1 MRSSDEE
8 YYDTEEFREVLED
21 YENMVASGSTR
32 YMDPDE
38 LADIAD
44 YYHMNG
50 RYDEADA
57 AIVRALEI
65 SPGAIAPLT
74 YRIHEALESGNT
86 ALARQWLDS
95 IVDKDEPDYVYD
107 TAEIMLTEGQ
117 NDECERYLRQ
127 ELTKVPSFEYQDYVV
142 DVARIYSDYGMD
154 EKALEW
160 LARAKQEDTP
170 EFQELMGR
178 VLMGV
183 GQYEKCKDVFTKLI
197 DADPFAAKYWNA
209 LASAQYLEGDYSGAI
224 QSSEYAI
231 AIDPENYDGLLVK
244 ANSLFQLCNYEG
256 ALDFYRRY
264 QRLMPDDEGGMLQ
277 QGICL
282 INLERLQ
289 EAIDIMEKG
298 IKVAPRDSQYLCEL
312 YRELAFA
319 YNETGQTE
327 KAMNSL
333 DMTDNLN
340 CDHVQVMIVKG
351 HLLLSAGKKADAM
364 ALFSQA
370 LKESTTPRQTL
381 LRIIVS
387 IYDNHFANMAYTMFN
402 MYFAMDEDSEE
413 DESLPEGYAYM
424 ALCCYDL
431 KKYDEFL
438 GYLKKACEMNPLE
451 CKRVMGYIFPENVA
465 PEDYYEYIKGKLG
478 INN

>member
-1 MRSSDEE
+1 
-8 YYDTEEFREVLED
+8 
-21 YENMVASGSTR
+21 
-32 YMDPDE
+32 
-38 LADIAD
+38 
-44 YYHMNG
+44 
-50 RYDEADA
+50 
-57 AIVRALEI
+57 
-65 SPGAIAPLT
+65 
-74 YRIHEALESGNT
+74 
-86 ALARQWLDS
+86 
-95 IVDKDEPDYVYD
+95 
-107 TAEIMLTEGQ
+107 
-117 NDECERYLRQ
+117 
-127 ELTKVPSFEYQDYVV
+127 
-142 DVARIYSDYGMD
+142 
-154 EKALEW
+154 
-160 LARAKQEDTP
+160 
-170 EFQELMGR
+170 
-178 VLMGV
+178 
-183 GQYEKCKDVFTKLI
+183 
-197 DADPFAAKYWNA
+197 
-209 LASAQYLEGDYSGAI
+209 
-224 QSSEYAI
+224 
-231 AIDPENYDGLLVK
+231 
-244 ANSLFQLCNYEG
+244 
-256 ALDFYRRY
+256 
-264 QRLMPDDEGGMLQ
+264 MPDDEGGMLQ

-402 MYFAMDEDSEE
+402 MYFAMDEDSED